1 MSFHALAPQCFA
13 LLHISRK
20 NKTLQGHNDVKTKR
34 SQNDFILDSFLNATS
49 ENIRPHCETVSIRAV
64 VCDFKNSHRHKCRVR
79 INNAIII
86 VYNNYKKVLWQKL
99 NTVMKD
105 SFWLHWILHRYIFFN
120 KFLNLNQC
128 SGNSHFRIQP

>member
-64 VCDFKNSHRHKCRVR
+64 ASAISKIVVDINVGFK
-79 INNAIII
+79 
-86 VYNNYKKVLWQKL
+86 
-99 NTVMKD
+99 
-105 SFWLHWILHRYIFFN
+105 
-120 KFLNLNQC
+120 
-128 SGNSHFRIQP
+128 